1 MTISI
6 EVDDSLILVN
16 EVPNKIREINPS
28 SSKSFVM
35 RLKALG
41 TGNLP
46 IKITATST
54 QANAQDSVQKLLFV
68 KVSASICTVAMYVFN
83 AL

>member
-6 EVDDSLILVN
+6 EVDDSLTLVN
-16 EVPNKIREINPS
+16 EVPNEIREINPS

-41 TGNLP
+41 AGNLP

-68 KVSASICTVAMYVFN
+68 KVSASICTVAM
-83 AL
+83 